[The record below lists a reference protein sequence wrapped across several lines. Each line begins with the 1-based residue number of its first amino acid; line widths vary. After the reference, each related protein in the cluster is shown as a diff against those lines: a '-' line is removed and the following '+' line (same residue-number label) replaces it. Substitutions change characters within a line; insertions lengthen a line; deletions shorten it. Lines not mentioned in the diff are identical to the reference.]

1 MSVLVKENPRRE
13 GEDDHETRVD
23 EWRRTEVGFQVA
35 DLQDPMG
42 NQRQRQ
48 SANNADHPCRKI
60 GAEKID
66 SR

>member
-48 SANNADHPCRKI
+48 SANNTDHPCRKI